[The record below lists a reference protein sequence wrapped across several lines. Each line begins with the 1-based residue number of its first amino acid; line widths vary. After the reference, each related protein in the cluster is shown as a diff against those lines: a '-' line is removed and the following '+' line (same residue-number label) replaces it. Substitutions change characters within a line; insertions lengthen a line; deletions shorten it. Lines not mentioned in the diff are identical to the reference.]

1 MRWAV
6 AQGYRKDNPAGE
18 AIGAWSRTR
27 TRRRLTRTRIGTNPL
42 VPGRG

>member
-1 MRWAV
+1 MHWRV
-6 AQGYRKDNPAGE
+6 TQGYREDNPAGE
-18 AIGAWSRTR
+18 AAGARSRTR

>member
-1 MRWAV
+1 MRWAA
-6 AQGYRKDNPAGE
+6 AQGCREDNPAGE
-18 AIGAWSRTR
+18 AAGARSRTR